1 MAFRRTCRSQTVN
14 EARATRTSDRRVFGR
29 NVSVGASGI
38 VATLMQADVKIA
50 HENLHIF
57 RLKMFG
63 SISKI
68 VFLVAPTTLLA
79 ACAFM
84 QPTHYVDTL
93 TPDYDPT
100 VSARVRILSAN
111 GPGRSALFW
120 PGSCYRPW
128 SDTTGV
134 RVSDG
139 FLASWKYSSRSV
151 VIGMPPSPRAW
162 MRSDG
167 LVHKDLIREY
177 VVPAGKPITFALAM
191 SSDGGKYGGT
201 TGCAPPAVTFTP
213 SAGWDYDVFLDSGHR
228 RCWAS
233 VRHIDGLGMDDP
245 VALERAPKC
254 QADAAAV
261 QIPAQ

>member
-1 MAFRRTCRSQTVN
+1 L
-14 EARATRTSDRRVFGR
+14 DRRNAR
-29 NVSVGASGI
+29 
-38 VATLMQADVKIA
+38 QADVQIA
-50 HENLHIF
+50 RENLHIC
-57 RLKMFG
+57 RVKMFG

-68 VFLVAPTTLLA
+68 VFLVTPTTLLA
-79 ACAFM
+79 ACAFL

-111 GPGRSALFW
+111 GPARSASFW
-120 PGSCYRPW
+120 PGSCYKPW

-167 LVHKDLIREY
+167 LVNKDLVREY
-177 VVPAGKPITFALAM
+177 VVPAGKPITLSLAM
-191 SSDGGKYGGT
+191 SSYAGQYGGT
-201 TGCAPPAVTFTP
+201 TGCEPPAVTFTP
-213 SAGWDYDVFLDSGHR
+213 SAGWDYDVFLDSGHG
-228 RCWAS
+228 RCWTS

-245 VALERAPKC
+245 VALKRAPKC
-254 QADAAAV
+254 PVDAAAA
-261 QIPAQ
+261 QIPPAIR